1 MNLEELKGAWI
12 AQQEKMSPVSPLNP
26 DVIRGMISKRSETMT
41 SKIRKFYVNG
51 ILFCSFYVVVS
62 CLLGWSSDHGE
73 LFNQR
78 VMIRLGAL
86 FLALFVLGL
95 AWLRMRKID
104 HEQNVL
110 HHLEEMVSHYVLAMR
125 TVVVLVVLALG
136 TFLIV
141 LPSLKLSENIASQG
155 LVWGILDTY
164 EMLVILAFIMC
175 LGQFFLQKLRWSK
188 VGGHYSLKQ
197 VKQELKA
204 LRELTAELRE
214 DQV

>member
-1 MNLEELKGAWI
+1 MNLEALKGVWI
-12 AQQEKMSPVSPLNP
+12 AHQDKISPVSPLKP
-26 DVIRGMISKRSETMT
+26 EVIRGMISKRSETMS
-41 SKIRKFYVNG
+41 SKIRKFYVKG
-51 ILFCSFYVVVS
+51 ILFCSFYVVIS

-73 LFNQR
+73 LFSQR
-78 VMIRLGAL
+78 LMIRFGAL

-110 HHLEEMVSHYVLAMR
+110 HHLEEMVSHYMLAMWMLCI
-125 TVVVLVVLALG
+125 LVVLTLG
-136 TFLIV
+136 TLFIV
-141 LPSLKLSENIASQG
+141 LPSLKLSVNIASQG
-155 LVWGILDTY
+155 LLWGVLDTY
-164 EMLVILAFIMC
+164 EMLVTLAFVMC
-175 LGQFFLQKLRWSK
+175 LGQFFPQKFRWSK
-188 VGGHYSLKQ
+188 EREHYNLKQ